1 MVHLVDKEL
10 AGGLNSKH
18 CSQLLD
24 IQVETQWRGGQH
36 SLTSLSMTLSMTS
49 SRIFHFF
56 SPKCKLLHHP
66 HRCLPDLFKTR
77 LNLAPSVLWSTLRKH
92 ISEMWQH
99 RWQAGK
105 DQFHSVPSKRCGKNH
120 QAHQHSTFK
129 CRTTARCFNHDLS
142 FSASFLLKS
151 EFYIRCYN
159 CSTV

>member
-56 SPKCKLLHHP
+56 SPKCKLLHHS
-66 HRCLPDLFKTR
+66 HKCLPDLFKTR

-105 DQFHSVPSKRCGKNH
+105 DQFHSVPSKRCGKITRHTN
-120 QAHQHSTFK
+120 
-129 CRTTARCFNHDLS
+129 TALLNAGQQQDLNNHDLS

-151 EFYIRCYN
+151 GFCIRCYN